1 MSAVIAPVARYAAR
15 FHGVAGDRH
24 QVASPLGAWLLL
36 ALCASASASASAS
49 ADLEDALGM
58 SAEDARESA
67 EALLAAP
74 HDAVLAAAALWA
86 RRGVALDGLPDVVE
100 TGDLPTQER
109 LDAWAR
115 ERTLGLI
122 ERFPLTLT
130 PDTLL
135 VLATALATKVSWER
149 PFELAPA
156 ADLGGA
162 FADRLT
168 TALRTPE
175 EYGHR
180 AAIAHTAAA
189 GDVAVHT
196 ARAREGLAVTSVA
209 ATPGVPAADVL
220 AAAHEVAAGGGTHRS
235 LFELPLRDTP
245 LWTLRE
251 RRAPTT
257 RPDGREE
264 RCAAVLPAW
273 EARGD
278 HNLDRPELGFPA
290 ARRLLEERLGR
301 SLDYEARQ
309 AAVARYSRVG
319 FEAAAVS
326 AMMTTTSFQVPRD
339 GVVREAVLRFGH
351 PYAVVAVATGAGPWH
366 GVPVFSAWIADPRDA
381 S

>member
-1 MSAVIAPVARYAAR
+1 MPATTALYAPVARYAAR
-15 FHGVAGDRH
+15 LHALGGDRH
-24 QVASPLGAWLLL
+24 HVAAPLGAWLLL
-36 ALCASASASASAS
+36 ALCASAGAST
-49 ADLEDALGM
+49 DLEDALGT
-58 SAEDARESA
+58 SAA
-67 EALLAAP
+67 EARDHAAALLGTA
-74 HDAVLAAAALWA
+74 HDAVLSAAGIWA
-86 RRGVALDGLPDVVE
+86 RGGVPFDDLPPRVE

-115 ERTLGLI
+115 EHTLGLI
-122 ERFPLTLT
+122 DRFPVTVT
-130 PDTLL
+130 ERTLL

-149 PFELAPA
+149 PFALAPA
-156 ADLGGA
+156 AELGGV
-162 FADRLT
+162 FAGRLS

-175 EYGHR
+175 EYGHQ
-180 AAIAHTAAA
+180 AHIAHTTA

-209 ATPGVPAADVL
+209 AAPEVPAADVL
-220 AAAHEVAAGGGTHRS
+220 AAAYEVAGGAATRTS
-235 LFELPLRDTP
+235 LFALPLGDTP
-245 LWTLRE
+245 LWSLRE
-251 RRAPTT
+251 RPAQTT

-278 HNLDRPELGFPA
+278 HNLDHPELGFPA
-290 ARRLLEERLGR
+290 ARRLIEERLGTG
-301 SLDYEARQ
+301 LDYEAKQ

-326 AMMTTTSFQVPRD
+326 AMMTTTSFQMPRD

-351 PYAVVAVATGAGPWH
+351 PYAVVAVATGGGPWH
-366 GVPVFSAWIADPRDA
+366 GVPVFSAWVADPHDA